1 MTIYNA
7 RITREIRL
15 TFEGIKAD
23 SPEAALR
30 IARDGTIDDA
40 DDVEDLGEDLS
51 ARVETG
57 GDGAALAFTVHF
69 APECQRQAAAK
80 RLAALQAFIK
90 ADALAE
96 ECGEWKWEN
105 LEHAF
110 RSAREAV
117 AEAEACGVPSA
128 EPAAVPPIVTVA
140 VRGGLI
146 EDMDA
151 TIPVQVVVEDW
162 DIQDDDT
169 GKKPTRSIWKLA
181 GGLSGQKA
189 EKLRRL
195 IAND

>member
-7 RITREIRL
+7 SITREIRL
-15 TFEGIKAD
+15 TFEGIEAD

-40 DDVEDLGEDLS
+40 DGVEDLGEDLF
-51 ARVETG
+51 ARVETV
-57 GDGAALAFTVHF
+57 GDGAVAFIVHF
-69 APECQRQAAAK
+69 APECQRQA
-80 RLAALQAFIK
+80 
-90 ADALAE
+90 
-96 ECGEWKWEN
+96 
-105 LEHAF
+105 
-110 RSAREAV
+110 EAV
-117 AEAEACGVPSA
+117 AEAEARGIPQA
-128 EPAAVPPIVTVA
+128 EPAAVPSIVTVE

-151 TIPVQVVVEDW
+151 TIPVHIVVEDW
-162 DIQDDDT
+162 DIQDDHT
-169 GKKPTRSIWKLA
+169 GEKPVRSIWKLA